1 MFSEETLVDS
11 SIWIDLFKEG
21 RDAFIEVADNPE
33 SRVHA
38 FIIGEVAIGNYGG
51 RQYFL
56 DALKTVRKLDTAD
69 DEDVLN
75 LIRDNKL
82 HSRGIGYIDC
92 HLLASAYLRPNTCVW
107 TRDKHFHAAAVQLG
121 VAFNPEIA

>member
-1 MFSEETLVDS
+1 MSSKKTLVDS
-11 SIWIDLFKEG
+11 SIWIDLFKAGKE
-21 RDAFIEVADNPE
+21 AFITVANNPA

-56 DALKTVRKLDTAD
+56 DALETVGKLDTAD
-69 DEDVLN
+69 DEDVLR
-75 LIRDNKL
+75 LIRDYKL

-92 HLLASAYLRPNTCVW
+92 HLLASAYLQPDTFVW
-107 TRDKHFHAAAVQLG
+107 TRDKHFHSAAVQLG
-121 VAFNPEIA
+121 VAFDPETA

>member
-11 SIWIDLFKEG
+11 SIWIDLFNEG
-21 RDAFIEVADNPE
+21 RDAVIKVAKSPK

-38 FIIGEVAIGNYGG
+38 FIIGEIAIGNYGG

-56 DALKTVRKLDTAD
+56 DALKTMEKLDIAD
-69 DEDVLN
+69 DEDVLS

-92 HLLASAYLRPNTCVW
+92 HLLASAYLRPNTFVW

-121 VAFNPEIA
+121 VAFNPETA